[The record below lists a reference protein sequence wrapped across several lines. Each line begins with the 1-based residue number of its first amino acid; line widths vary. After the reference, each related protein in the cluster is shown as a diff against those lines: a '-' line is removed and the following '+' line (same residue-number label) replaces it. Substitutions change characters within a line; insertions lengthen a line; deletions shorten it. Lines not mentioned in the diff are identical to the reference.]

1 MTSRGNEKDVNRR
14 VPAPVLSGH
23 VDDWAESAVD
33 YLDGRVSPEV
43 KAAIQSHL
51 QECPACAARLRTQ
64 HSVVACLQETHL
76 DDPPLGLE
84 DRVLGEILFPSEP
97 VTQPRKEEPRGWSVT
112 WNKRIRPWLPATI
125 AVVALMGAV
134 IGYGVVKSDG
144 DLSTEGVDTSQPVV
158 AAESAADTTARGET
172 LGAAPTTA
180 AAATTTLAAAEATET
195 TVPMIAAAEPPVMVD
210 REAMVAGLRDAKA
223 PAYLAFMA
231 SAPEQS
237 EDSGSGEST
246 TTVTSAAGDAAAT
259 VDTGGVTPK
268 QADDVASQITA
279 LTGLTPLEPSL
290 WLGGPTFAAYLSRD
304 DAKQLVDLVR
314 SIGASVGL
322 LVGLIVAPPV
332 GTTDITSRL
341 LERKRDLC
349 ELIAERTAKPS
360 VANDSFTTSTLLP
373 PGDQQDGWVPP
384 DKAGTHV
391 LVVIYVQSP

>member
-1 MTSRGNEKDVNRR
+1 MTSRGNEKDGNGR

-64 HSVVACLQETHL
+64 HSVVVYLQETYL
-76 DDPPLGLE
+76 DDPPLDLE

-125 AVVALMGAV
+125 AVIALMGAV

-144 DLSTEGVDTSQPVV
+144 DLSTEGVDTSQPVA
-158 AAESAADTTARGET
+158 AAETAADTTTREET
-172 LGAAPTTA
+172 LGATPTTA
-180 AAATTTLAAAEATET
+180 AAET
-195 TVPMIAAAEPPVMVD
+195 TVPITAAAGPPEPAVVVD
-210 REAMVAGLRDAKA
+210 QKAMVAGLRDAEA

-231 SAPEQS
+231 AAPEQP
-237 EDSGSGEST
+237 EDTGSGEAT
-246 TTVTSAAGDAAAT
+246 TTITTAAGDAAAT
-259 VDTGGVTPK
+259 ADTGGVTPEK
-268 QADDVASQITA
+268 ADDVASQITA
-279 LTGLTPLEPSL
+279 LTGLTPLRDASL

-304 DAKQLVDLVR
+304 DADELVDLVR
-314 SIGASVGL
+314 SIGTSLGL
-322 LVGLIVAPPV
+322 VVGLIVAPPL
-332 GTTDITSRL
+332 GTTDIASRL
-341 LERKRDLC
+341 LEHKREFC
-349 ELIAERTAKPS
+349 ELVAERTAKPA
-360 VANDSFTTSTLLP
+360 VVNWSFTTSTLLP
-373 PGDQQDGWVPP
+373 PGDQQDDWTPP
-384 DKAGTHV
+384 DDAGTHV